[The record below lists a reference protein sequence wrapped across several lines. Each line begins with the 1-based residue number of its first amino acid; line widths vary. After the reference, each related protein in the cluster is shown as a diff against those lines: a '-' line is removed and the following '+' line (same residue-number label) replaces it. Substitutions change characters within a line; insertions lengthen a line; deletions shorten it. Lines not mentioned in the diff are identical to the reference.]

1 MLNRRD
7 WMCRAAVGAMMA
19 AGPWRTGAAASGVRR
34 LVFVHGRS
42 QQGRDPV
49 ALKAEWLNALKGGA
63 AAIGLALPA
72 DLEVVLPFYGD
83 VLDRFAT
90 QFDAPPVSE
99 MQARGSAQD
108 DEFLVFQAEFADA
121 LRRQAGISD
130 AQVDAEYG
138 ANPAPRG
145 PLNWQWVQA
154 ILRALDKN
162 SPGMGQKTLEAFTRD
177 VFLYVTRAGVRDE
190 IDRIVAAAL
199 TEEPTIVV
207 SHSLGTVVSYSVL
220 RTDRRALQVPLL
232 VTLGSPL
239 AVRSVRDQFR
249 PLGFPQP
256 VGRWYNAFDTR
267 DVVSLY
273 PLDANNFPVAKPIE
287 NNPGVRNPTDNRH
300 GVTGYLD
307 DAEVVRRILGALEAK
322 A

>member
-1 MLNRRD
+1 MIDRRG
-7 WMCRAAVGAMMA
+7 WLWQ
-19 AGPWRTGAAASGVRR
+19 AGIGIAAALWAAPARSAGIRR
-34 LVFVHGRS
+34 VVFVHGRG
-42 QQGRDPV
+42 QQGKDPS
-49 ALKAEWLNALKGGA
+49 ALKAEWVDTLKKGA
-63 AAIGLALPA
+63 ESIGRSLPL
-72 DLEVVLPFYGD
+72 DVEVQFPFYGD
-83 VLDRFAT
+83 VLDRFAS

-121 LRRQAGISD
+121 LRRQAGITD

-138 ANPAPRG
+138 PNPAPRG

-154 ILRALDKN
+154 ILRAIDKN

-177 VFLYVTRAGVRDE
+177 VFLYVMRAGVRDA
-190 IDRIVAAAL
+190 IDRIVSSAL
-199 TEEPTIVV
+199 TEEPTVVV
-207 SHSLGTVVSYSVL
+207 SHSLGTVVAYSVL

-249 PLGFPQP
+249 PLGFPAP
-256 VGRWYNAFDTR
+256 VGSWYNAFDTR

-273 PLDANNFPVAKPIE
+273 PLDAENFPVAKPIQ
-287 NNPGVRNPTDNRH
+287 NNSRVRNHTDNRH
-300 GVTGYLD
+300 GIVGYLD
-307 DAEVVRRILGALEAK
+307 DSDVARRITDAIA

>member
-1 MLNRRD
+1 MAWVVRATAGALATS
-7 WMCRAAVGAMMA
+7 WITPVRAA
-19 AGPWRTGAAASGVRR
+19 RVRR
-34 LVFVHGRS
+34 LVFIHGRA
-42 QQGRDPV
+42 QQGKDPV
-49 ALKAEWLNALKGGA
+49 ALKAEWLDTLKRGA
-63 AAIGLALPA
+63 AEIGRTLPNDVEFA
-72 DLEVVLPFYGD
+72 LPFYGD
-83 VLDRFAT
+83 VLDRFAS

-121 LRRQAGISD
+121 LRKQAGITD
-130 AQVDAEYG
+130 AQADAEYG
-138 ANPAPRG
+138 PNPAPRG

-154 ILRALDKN
+154 ILRAIDKN

-177 VFLYVTRAGVRDE
+177 VFLYVRRAGVRDA
-190 IDRIVAAAL
+190 IDRIVSSVLA
-199 TEEPTIVV
+199 EEPTIVV
-207 SHSLGTVVSYSVL
+207 SHSLGTVVAYSVL

-249 PLGFPQP
+249 PLGFPEP
-256 VGRWYNAFDTR
+256 VSRWYNAFDTR

-273 PLDANNFPVAKPIE
+273 PLDAENFPVLKPIE
-287 NNPGVRNPTDNRH
+287 NNSGVRNQTDNRH
-300 GVTGYLD
+300 GITGYLD
-307 DAEVVRRILGALEAK
+307 NVDVVRKILDAIA

>member
-1 MLNRRD
+1 MAWVVRATAGALATS
-7 WMCRAAVGAMMA
+7 WITPVRAA
-19 AGPWRTGAAASGVRR
+19 RVRR
-34 LVFVHGRS
+34 LVFIHGRA
-42 QQGRDPV
+42 QQGKDPV
-49 ALKAEWLNALKGGA
+49 ALKAEWLDTLKRGA
-63 AAIGLALPA
+63 AEIGRTLPNDVEFA
-72 DLEVVLPFYGD
+72 LPFYGD
-83 VLDRFAT
+83 VLDRFAS

-121 LRRQAGISD
+121 LRKQAGITD

-138 ANPAPRG
+138 PNPAPRG

-154 ILRALDKN
+154 ILRAIDKN

-177 VFLYVTRAGVRDE
+177 VFLYVRRAGVRDA
-190 IDRIVAAAL
+190 IDRIVSSVLA
-199 TEEPTIVV
+199 EEPTIVV
-207 SHSLGTVVSYSVL
+207 SHSLGTVVAYSVL

-249 PLGFPQP
+249 PLGFPEP
-256 VGRWYNAFDTR
+256 VSRWYNAFDTR

-273 PLDANNFPVAKPIE
+273 PLDAENFPVLKPIE
-287 NNPGVRNPTDNRH
+287 NNSGVRNQTDNRH
-300 GVTGYLD
+300 GITGYLD
-307 DAEVVRRILGALEAK
+307 NVDVVRKILDAIA

>member
-1 MLNRRD
+1 MAWVARATAGALATS
-7 WMCRAAVGAMMA
+7 WIVPVRAA
-19 AGPWRTGAAASGVRR
+19 RVRR
-34 LVFVHGRS
+34 LVFIHGRA
-42 QQGRDPV
+42 QQGKDPV
-49 ALKAEWLNALKGGA
+49 ALKAEWLDTLKRGA
-63 AAIGLALPA
+63 TDIGRTFPN
-72 DLEVVLPFYGD
+72 DVEVALPFYGD

-90 QFDAPPVSE
+90 QFEAPPVSE

-121 LRRQAGISD
+121 LRKQAGITD

-138 ANPAPRG
+138 PNPAPRG

-154 ILRALDKN
+154 ILRAIDKN

-177 VFLYVTRAGVRDE
+177 VFLYVTRAGVRDA
-190 IDRIVAAAL
+190 IDRIVSSAL
-199 TEEPTIVV
+199 AEEPTIVV
-207 SHSLGTVVSYSVL
+207 SHSLGTVVAYSVL

-249 PLGFPQP
+249 PLGFPGP
-256 VGRWYNAFDTR
+256 VSRWYNAFDTR

-273 PLDANNFPVAKPIE
+273 PLDAENFPVLKPIE
-287 NNPGVRNPTDNRH
+287 NNSGVRNQTDNRH
-300 GVTGYLD
+300 GITGYLD
-307 DAEVVRRILGALEAK
+307 NVNVVRRILDAIA